1 MLCILNVHGT
11 VLGHLL
17 PESHRGSATKPDR
30 RPFKRHKGRG
40 RVCGKSHPP
49 PSRLPPSR
57 GRTGRASPRRWSSPA
72 SFPPRSVTGGRERY
86 LSGQLFRYF
95 LPPDK
100 RREAGAACAPKRGL
114 EAVARCCPA
123 RLGSPHGEAGAS
135 RPSGARP
142 PPRPSSP
149 FVGRHSP
156 PYPPAQPTPRPE
168 AAGRSLSPPKALLT
182 PKAAPPPRRSGGR
195 PDAEPPALTDRQF
208 KPQHPPPF
216 RKRGSQGSRSAH
228 RRARHPL
235 HRRSAAFAG
244 HAGSAGGD
252 RRSWRSVLGR
262 GAWRAR

>member
-49 PSRLPPSR
+49 PSRPPPSR

-72 SFPPRSVTGGRERY
+72 SFPPRSVTAGRERY

-100 RREAGAACAPKRGL
+100 RREPGAACAPKRGL

-149 FVGRHSP
+149 LLALRRAALAPLPPGPANPEARGGRAKP
-156 PYPPAQPTPRPE
+156 QPTEGVTHPE
-168 AAGRSLSPPKALLT
+168 GSPATAALRR
-182 PKAAPPPRRSGGR
+182 PPRR
-195 PDAEPPALTDRQF
+195 
-208 KPQHPPPF
+208 
-216 RKRGSQGSRSAH
+216 
-228 RRARHPL
+228 RA
-235 HRRSAAFAG
+235 ACAN
-244 HAGSAGGD
+244 
-252 RRSWRSVLGR
+252 
-262 GAWRAR
+262 